1 MSKKSRLFIILAVL
15 AVCFAFLWP
24 SISWYA
30 RTPEETQKLALGSL
44 EKIKD
49 YSSAKAAQDVKELKA
64 LVAENPNAALT
75 KDQKWLAAAAK
86 KNYKELKEKVP
97 SPLTLTGA
105 LDSFTSEAQIREVA
119 EGRYREAI
127 LKAKDQYKNSVK
139 LGLDLSG
146 GMNVIVK
153 ADMDYVIEH
162 ASESEKLDVEALKA
176 KAMEQT
182 IETLTGR
189 IDRFGL
195 SEPVIRQQGDDGIYI
210 ELPGAAE
217 TDQISSII
225 MGRGILN
232 FRLVDTDAS
241 NAFAAYYQTHL
252 DSTFDEK
259 GKLIDPSIIP
269 ADCEVMGY
277 YTKDNYGL
285 DERRGYLVVKKE
297 IALDGKHIKSAEVG
311 SEELT
316 GRPSVNFTLDSEGA
330 KIFGDFTAANNGKN
344 LAIVSDNK
352 VKSNATINEPIY
364 GGQIRITGFGLEEAQ
379 NLQKV
384 LQTAWLDVPLSVE
397 SQQVIGASLGDQA
410 KKQGLLALAL
420 GLGLVIIFMI
430 IYYKGAGI
438 NAFVAQVLNIYI
450 MFSILSAF
458 NLTLTLPSIAGMIL
472 TIGMAVDANVIIF
485 ERIKEELRLGKD
497 RASAISAGFDNAFWA
512 IMDSNITTFIAALF
526 MSQLGSGSIQGFAV
540 SLAIGVVSSVFTAL
554 VVSRLMFDFQTEVIK
569 KKTTSIAWGLK

>member
-119 EGRYREAI
+119 EGRYRKAI

-232 FRLVDTDAS
+232 FRLVDTVPAEAHDVKMD
-241 NAFAAYYQTHL
+241 YVITP
-252 DSTFDEK
+252 STT
-259 GKLIDPSIIP
+259 IINN
-269 ADCEVMGY
+269 DC
-277 YTKDNYGL
+277 
-285 DERRGYLVVKKE
+285 
-297 IALDGKHIKSAEVG
+297 
-311 SEELT
+311 
-316 GRPSVNFTLDSEGA
+316 
-330 KIFGDFTAANNGKN
+330 
-344 LAIVSDNK
+344 NK
-352 VKSNATINEPIY
+352 
-364 GGQIRITGFGLEEAQ
+364 RH
-379 NLQKV
+379 
-384 LQTAWLDVPLSVE
+384 
-397 SQQVIGASLGDQA
+397 
-410 KKQGLLALAL
+410 
-420 GLGLVIIFMI
+420 
-430 IYYKGAGI
+430 
-438 NAFVAQVLNIYI
+438 
-450 MFSILSAF
+450 
-458 NLTLTLPSIAGMIL
+458 
-472 TIGMAVDANVIIF
+472 
-485 ERIKEELRLGKD
+485 
-497 RASAISAGFDNAFWA
+497 
-512 IMDSNITTFIAALF
+512 
-526 MSQLGSGSIQGFAV
+526 
-540 SLAIGVVSSVFTAL
+540 
-554 VVSRLMFDFQTEVIK
+554 
-569 KKTTSIAWGLK
+569 